1 MLDRSLAAL
10 GFGLNL
16 PKCAQ
21 VVCLPGLSH
30 ALNGANRAVECHD
43 FATINLPMLRFETAG
58 ESHGEFLVATLTGIP
73 AGVPVCLY
81 YVNRQLWRRQQGFGR
96 GGRMKIE
103 TDQAR
108 IVSGVRHSKTI
119 GSPIA
124 ILIEN
129 KDWKNWTGTLPVEA
143 SDAEPGKEKPLNRP
157 RPGHADL
164 AGAIKYNFQDA
175 RYILERASARETAAR
190 VAVGALAKT
199 LLKQFDIEV
208 LSHVI
213 RVGPVRLERSATWE
227 EIVALSTRDEVLLG
241 CVDTSTEQRM
251 KEAVDHA
258 YRTGDTI
265 GGIFEVVARGLPP
278 GLGSH
283 IAWDTRLDGRLAQAI
298 VSIQA
303 VKGVEIGFAEEGASS
318 YGSTV
323 QDTIHYDKDAR
334 EFTRGSNRA
343 GGLEGGITNGQDV
356 VVRGL
361 LKPISTLRR
370 PLESVDLPTREPAL
384 AAYERSDVAVV
395 PAAGV
400 IGEAMVAITLASAF
414 LEKFGGDSLTETR
427 RNYEGYLAQVNSF

>member
-1 MLDRSLAAL
+1 
-10 GFGLNL
+10 
-16 PKCAQ
+16 
-21 VVCLPGLSH
+21 
-30 ALNGANRAVECHD
+30 
-43 FATINLPMLRFETAG
+43 MLRFETAG
-58 ESHGEFLVATLTGIP
+58 ESHGEFLVATLTGLP
-73 AGVPVCLY
+73 SRVPICLDY
-81 YVNRQLWRRQQGFGR
+81 LNRQLWRRQQGYGR

-103 TDQAR
+103 TDQVR
-108 IVSGVRHSKTI
+108 IVSGVRHSQTI

-129 KDWKNWTGTLPVEA
+129 KDWKNWSDILPVEA
-143 SDAEPGKEKPLNRP
+143 SAEGATKTKPVYRP

-164 AGAIKYNFQDA
+164 AGAIKYDFDDA

-190 VAVGALAKT
+190 VAVGALAKSF
-199 LLKQFDIEV
+199 LKEFQIEI
-208 LSHVI
+208 LSHVVG
-213 RVGPVRLERSATWE
+213 VGPVRLERSATWDE
-227 EIVALSTRDEVLLG
+227 LTALSRRDEVLLG
-241 CVDTSTEQRM
+241 CVDHETEKRM

-265 GGIFEVVARGLPP
+265 GGIFEVVAHGVPP

-303 VKGVEIGFAEEGASS
+303 VKGAEIGFAEEGAMS

-323 QDTIHYDKDAR
+323 QDTIHYDKQQSG
-334 EFTRGSNRA
+334 FTRGSNRA
-343 GGLEGGITNGQDV
+343 GGLEGGMTNGQDV
-356 VVRGL
+356 VVRGF

-370 PLESVDLPTREPAL
+370 PLESVDLPTRDSAL

-414 LEKFGGDSLTETR
+414 LEKFGGDSLGETR
-427 RNYEGYLAQVNSF
+427 RNFEGYLAQVKSF

>member
-1 MLDRSLAAL
+1 
-10 GFGLNL
+10 
-16 PKCAQ
+16 
-21 VVCLPGLSH
+21 
-30 ALNGANRAVECHD
+30 
-43 FATINLPMLRFETAG
+43 MLRFETAG
-58 ESHGEFLVATLTGIP
+58 ESHGECLVATLTGLP
-73 AGVPVCLY
+73 AGVPVDTEYL
-81 YVNRQLWRRQQGFGR
+81 NKQLWRRQQGFGR

-103 TDQAR
+103 TDR
-108 IVSGVRHSKTI
+108 VHIVSGVRHSQTI

-143 SDAEPGKEKPLNRP
+143 KDAEEGKEKPVNRP

-164 AGAIKYNFQDA
+164 AGAVKYNFKEA
-175 RYILERASARETAAR
+175 RHILERASARETAAR
-190 VAVGALAKT
+190 VALGALAKAF
-199 LLKQFDIEV
+199 LKEFGVEV
-208 LSHVI
+208 LSHVVG
-213 RVGPVRLERSATWE
+213 VGPVKLERTVSWE
-227 EIVALSTRDEVLLG
+227 EIIALNQREEVLLG
-241 CVDTSTEQRM
+241 CVDVETEARM

-265 GGIFEVVARGLPP
+265 GGIFEVVAHGLPP

-283 IAWDTRLDGRLAQAI
+283 ISWDSRLDGRLAQAI

-303 VKGVEIGFAEEGASS
+303 VKGVEIGYAEEGARS
-318 YGSTV
+318 YGSAV
-323 QDTIHYDKDAR
+323 QDTIHYDKAEHR
-334 EFTRGSNRA
+334 FHRGSNRA

-400 IGEAMVAITLASAF
+400 VGEAMVALVLAQAF
-414 LEKFGGDSLTETR
+414 LEKFGGDSMVETR
-427 RNYEGYLAQVNSF
+427 RNFEGYIAQVERF